1 MAYNDI
7 FGKNAS
13 DYWCNEGCNKR
24 MQKYKVI
31 SNCLKFFKY
40 VLGLI
45 FLIYLLYLALQVLT
59 LLLTDVNMYNK
70 LIFKETPTYSSCFLG
85 ILNQLK
91 ICGVIYL
98 MLVLMNEYFFGNMTI
113 KNIYKRL
120 LLFLGISPTIMLVVI
135 NFDIYSTGLVTI
147 FLAVLY
153 IFIIF
158 CINLLRSKIDFL
170 YDLST
175 GKFINKT
182 EETIPEQKEDKKIKE
197 NNFKNKKRR
206 K

>member
-45 FLIYLLYLALQVLT
+45 FLIYLLY
-59 LLLTDVNMYNK
+59 

-170 YDLST
+170 YDVST
-175 GKFINKT
+175 GKFIKKT
-182 EETIPEQKEDKKIKE
+182 EETIPEKKENKKIKE

>member
-1 MAYNDI
+1 
-7 FGKNAS
+7 
-13 DYWCNEGCNKR
+13 
-24 MQKYKVI
+24 
-31 SNCLKFFKY
+31 
-40 VLGLI
+40 
-45 FLIYLLYLALQVLT
+45 
-59 LLLTDVNMYNK
+59 
-70 LIFKETPTYSSCFLG
+70 
-85 ILNQLK
+85 
-91 ICGVIYL
+91 
-98 MLVLMNEYFFGNMTI
+98 
-113 KNIYKRL
+113 
-120 LLFLGISPTIMLVVI
+120 MLVVI

-170 YDLST
+170 YDVST